1 MTELDCTGMNC
12 PLPIVR
18 ISQAMRQ
25 ITAGELL
32 RVTASDPAFGA
43 DVSAWVRKT
52 GHELVEF
59 SDQGVQT
66 AVIRKAA
73 S

>member
-25 ITAGELL
+25 ITPGELL

-59 SDQGVQT
+59 SDHGVQT